1 MTSQYFLGQYLE
13 AHTLKTAGGVRKA
26 QRDYFIMKPNRLE
39 DLGTFIGLQCR
50 DSHLA
55 HDLEHALGNAF
66 TISRHHG
73 RIIRKRFA
81 VELAIPTCLPKR
93 LQGEIGIDRI
103 NTKTDQQAMVVHFAG
118 FSGFDHKRDAG
129 ALG

>member
-55 HDLEHALGNAF
+55 HDFQHAF
-66 TISRHHG
+66 TDSLL
-73 RIIRKRFA
+73 
-81 VELAIPTCLPKR
+81 V
-93 LQGEIGIDRI
+93 QGH
-103 NTKTDQQAMVVHFAG
+103 NFVVVHDVFVEQIVR
-118 FSGFDHKRDAG
+118 FCSMTE
-129 ALG
+129 